1 MPIIEVFIAKLI
13 AMSLAFVAQ
22 YILWKKYASF
32 QTWLTQNQI
41 GVVSALVVL
50 TRIIPFILVFVILK
64 EEPRGDVPFFITKPL
79 TQCISIWS
87 IVTFG
92 HFMPL
97 FFLILLPYLY

>member
-50 TRIIPFILVFVILK
+50 TRI
-64 EEPRGDVPFFITKPL
+64 
-79 TQCISIWS
+79 W
-87 IVTFG
+87 
-92 HFMPL
+92 
-97 FFLILLPYLY
+97 